1 MTDVLVL
8 RALGLGDF
16 LTGVPALR
24 LLRLALPK
32 ATISL
37 AAPAHFGAIARDAG
51 IVDDVVDYDG
61 LIDLPPLPAGVTRPH
76 IAVDLHGNGPAS
88 RSVLAAL
95 APDRLIAYTTE
106 PSAQGTSVW
115 NPHEH
120 EVQRWC
126 RLIADAFGV
135 PADAAGGVL
144 GSLPL
149 PQLPPHLPAGAIVVH
164 PGASAPSRRWPAE
177 RFVAVAKE
185 LRRYRLPVLVTGS
198 SSEQAIVQQVSIAS
212 GARAMTGLSLKELFA
227 VVGRAALVVSGDTG
241 IAHVAATFGTA
252 SVVLFGPVS
261 PQLWGPPPLPIHRAI
276 SLRTNDDP
284 PGDPHAGH
292 PDPALLRIPV
302 SMVLAEGAG
311 AMAAGSEAQVA
322 R

>member
-24 LLRLALPK
+24 LIRLALPK
-32 ATISL
+32 AAISL
-37 AAPAHFGAIARDAG
+37 AAPAHLGAIARDAG
-51 IVDDVVDYDG
+51 IVDSVVDYDG
-61 LIDLPPLPAGVTRPH
+61 LIDLPPLPAGVARPH
-76 IAVDLHGNGPAS
+76 IAIDLHGNGPAS

-106 PSAQGTSVW
+106 PSPVGTGVW

-120 EVQRWC
+120 EVKRWC
-126 RLIADAFGV
+126 RLIADALGV
-135 PADAAGGVL
+135 PADAAGDVL

-149 PQLPPHLPAGAIVVH
+149 PQLPSHLPAGAIVVH
-164 PGASAPSRRWPAE
+164 PGAGAPSRQWPAE
-177 RFVAVAKE
+177 RFAAVASE
-185 LRRYRLPVLVTGS
+185 LRRYGRPVLVTGS
-198 SSEQAIVQQVSIAS
+198 SIEHAIVQRVAGAS
-212 GARAMTGLSLKELFA
+212 GGRALTRLSLPELFG

-241 IAHVAATFGTA
+241 VAHVASTFGTP
-252 SVVLFGPVS
+252 SVVLFGPVP
-261 PQLWGPPPLPIHRAI
+261 PQLWGPPPLRIHRAI
-276 SLRTNDDP
+276 FLRTNDDP
-284 PGDPHAGH
+284 PGDPHADR

-302 SMVLAEGAG
+302 SMVVAESAG
-311 AMAAGSEAQVA
+311 ALSAASEQRIA